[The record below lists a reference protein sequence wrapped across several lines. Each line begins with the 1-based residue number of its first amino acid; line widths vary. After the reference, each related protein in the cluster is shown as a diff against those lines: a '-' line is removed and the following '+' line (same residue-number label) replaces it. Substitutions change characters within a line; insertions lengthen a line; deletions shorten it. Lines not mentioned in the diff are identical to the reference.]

1 MSKKHFVAIHTCF
14 SEEGRRAFIDLT
26 KDLTHQELIDSCRT
40 EDAEMIAQWM
50 GKDDFF
56 YCHWYAESEESINE
70 VLENLGVD
78 KICVTAVNEMSRYV
92 TSKNPSSK
100 LVGDPDKIIV

>member
-100 LVGDPDKIIV
+100 RVGDPDKIIV